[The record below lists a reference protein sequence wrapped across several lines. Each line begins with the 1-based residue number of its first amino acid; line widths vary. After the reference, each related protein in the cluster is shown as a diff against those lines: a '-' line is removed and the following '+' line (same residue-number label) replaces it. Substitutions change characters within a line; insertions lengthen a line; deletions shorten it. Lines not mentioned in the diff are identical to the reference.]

1 MKRNTKLAIASAIK
15 KTVEILFLTAIGA
28 LMAFVFLGAAGM
40 FDRI

>member
-15 KTVEILFLTAIGA
+15 KIVEIVFLTAIGA
-28 LMAFVFLGAAGM
+28 LMAYVFLGASGL

>member
-15 KTVEILFLTAIGA
+15 KTVEVLFLTAIGA
-28 LMAFVFLGAAGM
+28 LLAIAWLGAAGM